1 VRTGFVVAEQDV
13 PEIGADGDT
22 ARVRVTIGEDAGS
35 QRLEQRVVRF
45 AQGRSRERVN
55 EDRTEVLYVVS
66 GRGTVLVEGEAH
78 DLRPGDGVYL
88 VAGERYA
95 VESDGPDE
103 LVMISVTA
111 PAAAEANGDR
121 QVVVRYDDQPT
132 LRATQARTFRYLV
145 NEEAG
150 CPDVTQ
156 FVGIIEPSREG
167 MHSHVYDEVIYVI
180 EGEGAV
186 YFEDWQRPIAAG
198 SCIHLPPFSMHILEN
213 SGAGPMRILGV
224 FHPSGD
230 PASRAS
236 EFPV

>member
-13 PEIGADGDT
+13 PEIEADGDT
-22 ARVRVTIGEDAGS
+22 ARVRLTIGEDAGS

-55 EDRTEVLYVVS
+55 DDRTDVLYVVS
-66 GRGTVLVEGEAH
+66 GRGTVLVDGEEH
-78 DLRPGDGVYL
+78 ELRPGDGVY
-88 VAGERYA
+88 VAAGERYA
-95 VESDGPDE
+95 VESAGPHE
-103 LVMISVTA
+103 LVVISVTA
-111 PAAAEANGDR
+111 PAAAEANGER
-121 QVVVRYDDQPT
+121 QVVVHYDDQPT

-145 NEEAG
+145 NEDAG

-213 SGAGPMRILGV
+213 SGTGPMRILGV

>member
-1 VRTGFVVAEQDV
+1 MVAEQDV
-13 PEIGADGDT
+13 PEIGAGGDT
-22 ARVRVTIGEDAGS
+22 ARVRMTIGEDAGS

-45 AQGRSRERVN
+45 AQGRSRERLN
-55 EDRTEVLYVVS
+55 DDRTEVLYVVS
-66 GRGTVLVEGEAH
+66 GHGTVLVEGGEH
-78 DLRPGDGVYL
+78 ELRPGDGVYL
-88 VAGERYA
+88 AAGEHYA
-95 VESDGPDE
+95 VESAGPDE
-103 LVMISVTA
+103 LVVISVTA
-111 PAAAEANGDR
+111 PAAAEADGGR
-121 QVVVRYDDQPT
+121 RVVVRYDDQPT

-145 NEEAG
+145 NQDAG

-213 SGAGPMRILGV
+213 SGTAPMRILGV

-230 PASRAS
+230 PASRAA